1 MSARIALFAVAMA
14 ALPTAFAANTSVDAL
29 SQETGVSGRHIRM
42 IAGARTPYAEYR
54 IVYDRIERQ
63 LREAM
68 GDAAY
73 ERLQRGDVA
82 TALQLHQ
89 GYASATRVGP
99 PVRERVRLEG

>member
-63 LREAM
+63 LRDAM

-82 TALQLHQ
+82 AALQLQQ
-89 GYASATRVGP
+89 GFASATRVGP